1 MILIGLGANLVS
13 KQFGAPSDTLEA
25 ALLALEKNGVTI
37 VARSRWYKSAPV
49 PVSDQPWFVN
59 GGIAVATQHSPEPLL
74 DVLLEIEHEFGRE
87 RGVANAARV
96 LDLDLLAYGSQTSVP
111 GGRLDLPH
119 PRLENRA
126 FVLLPLAEIAPNW
139 CHPVTKQGIGSL
151 ISALDLDKDG
161 AQMAEPCD

>member
-1 MILIGLGANLVS
+1 MIFITLGANLETERYGPPERGL
-13 KQFGAPSDTLEA
+13 QA
-25 ALLALEKNGVTI
+25 ALRRLQEMEANPGR
-37 VARSRWYKSAPV
+37 RSSWYRSAPV
-49 PVSDQPWFVN
+49 PAASQPWFIN
-59 GGIAVATQHSPEPLL
+59 GVAELDCHLSPAALMALL
-74 DVLLEIEHEFGRE
+74 LSVEAEFGR
-87 RGVANAARV
+87 RRSVPNAARV